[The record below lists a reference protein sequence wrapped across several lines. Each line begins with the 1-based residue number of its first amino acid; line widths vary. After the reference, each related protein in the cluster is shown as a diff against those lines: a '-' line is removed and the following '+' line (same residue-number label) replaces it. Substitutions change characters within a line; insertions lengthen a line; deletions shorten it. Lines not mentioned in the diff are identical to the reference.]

1 MDQQSFQRAIVLLS
15 GEHSLSILRSLRD
28 ANWHLSSEVARSL
41 DIHITTASKFLQ
53 RFAELGLVE
62 RRGHESRAFVYRLG
76 SPQPRFVV
84 HLIGLTAPVR
94 GVDCFH
100 VPHF

>member
-62 RRGHESRAFVYRLG
+62 RRGHHSRAFEYRLR
-76 SPQPRFVV
+76 SPHLPVDV
-84 HLIGLTAPVR
+84 HLMGDTAPLR
-94 GVDCFH
+94 DAIDFS
-100 VPHF
+100 